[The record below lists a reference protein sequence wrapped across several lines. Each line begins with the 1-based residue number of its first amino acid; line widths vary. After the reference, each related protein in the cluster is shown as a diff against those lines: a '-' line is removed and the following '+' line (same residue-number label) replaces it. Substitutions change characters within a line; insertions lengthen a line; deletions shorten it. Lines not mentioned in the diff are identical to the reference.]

1 VNVKAGYVVAV
12 LLFASVAGC
21 GSSGGGGGGGGTSAS
36 DKSPIKI
43 MSFFEST
50 GVDALP
56 LLPDGAQAAV
66 AAVNKAGGI
75 NGRKLEWSSCDDKDT
90 AADARAC
97 AQQAVS
103 SGAIAVVGS
112 DSLQNGEY
120 LPVLA
125 AGHVASF
132 GSNPL
137 QLGGDFTAPNSFPLE
152 AGTASYP
159 AAAGLTLLKL
169 GATTISLAAI
179 DIGNNS
185 LEVALNAG
193 LAATG
198 RKVQNFVQVPAGAPD
213 QAPYVTAAL
222 SGGTNGIVV
231 WQQESD
237 SINFLRQLSSSKNAK
252 NTKVA
257 VVSNDEAALFQQI
270 GALGYGVGEVF
281 NSYPTNQV
289 SIPAVAQEVANFQAA
304 GVASALTDQD
314 ADNAY
319 NAVMAFADIA
329 KKVKDLTPAS
339 FMTAV
344 EHTSD
349 LHTGLLPPL
358 QFEKGNVDGI
368 GKAVYNNCSL
378 LADVTAQGVQLL
390 DQQWVDP
397 TTGMACASP

>member
-1 VNVKAGYVVAV
+1 VNVKAGTVAAVV
-12 LLFASVAGC
+12 LLAAVAGC
-21 GSSGGGGGGGGTSAS
+21 GSSGSGGGGTTGAS
-36 DKSPIKI
+36 GKGPIKI

-66 AAVNKAGGI
+66 AAINKAGGI

-90 AADARAC
+90 AADARSC

-137 QLGGDFTAPNSFPLE
+137 QLGGDFTAANSFPLE

-169 GATTISLAAI
+169 GATKISLAAI
-179 DIGNNS
+179 DIGNDS
-185 LEVALNAG
+185 LDVALNAG
-193 LAATG
+193 LAPTG
-198 RKVQNFVQVPAGAPD
+198 HKVQNFVQVPAGAPD

-222 SGGTNGIVV
+222 AKGTNGIVI

-237 SINFLRQLSSSKNAK
+237 SINFLRQLASQGVKNVKA
-252 NTKVA
+252 A

-270 GALGYGVGEVF
+270 GSLGYGVGEVF
-281 NSYPTNQV
+281 NSYPTNQTT
-289 SIPAVAQEVANFQAA
+289 IPAVAQEVANFKAA
-304 GVASALTDQD
+304 GVSAALTDQD

-339 FMTAV
+339 FMSAV
-344 EHTSD
+344 EHTTG
-349 LHTGLLPPL
+349 LKTGLLPPL
-358 QFEKGNVDGI
+358 QFETGNADGI

-390 DQQWVDP
+390 QQQWVDP
-397 TTGMACASP
+397 TTGKACASP